1 MAEPRKIKLMVVFIE
16 TDYQGKVKVQLSS
29 DKTYITIFNQGKGTE
44 LSLDIDEARTLAFV
58 LIGLTDSL
66 IEKKEPT
73 ED

>member
-1 MAEPRKIKLMVVFIE
+1 MVVFIE

-29 DKTYITIFNQGKGTE
+29 DKTYITIFNQGTE